1 MFHVLPNRIPW
12 FVAGPLISL
21 LVVGLYAVMNKPLGA
36 SGAYVNVATVFGTGW
51 AIAETCPAPALA
63 MLASGSVLAPKI
75 HSLSQQILKHQNR
88 RIFSDTEHYVYRG
101 RQCCVHT
108 QFVQ

>member
-36 SGAYVNVATVFGTGW
+36 SGAYVNVATVFGRGW
-51 AIAETCPAPALA
+51 AIAVTCPAPALA
-63 MLASGSVLAPKI
+63 MLASGSVLALVVI
-75 HSLSQQILKHQNR
+75 GGIFAGILLR
-88 RIFSDTEHYVYRG
+88 DAVVA
-101 RQCCVHT
+101 RQV
-108 QFVQ
+108 VRDVGGIDMGPVVVRKY